1 MTVAIY
7 RSVQNINRYIR
18 WLGIYVVFKFL
29 LRYFGATTMDSLEW
43 RHFMY
48 ALNSKVLLLSA
59 PLVKRESC
67 TLSYY
72 VYIDIHS
79 LYISPFLLLLFPADL
94 TTQNDLFSSRSWA
107 CDASYVS
114 ACAPRE
120 NARRSI
126 NTAGGASKSSTV
138 DVCHLIFECAHTR
151 RHTPWRNPAAT
162 ILFVDRYSLGCGR
175 DRALVSGS
183 ATNEGGR

>member
-1 MTVAIY
+1 MLYLNFCCVILKRQQWVLLNGAI
-7 RSVQNINRYIR
+7 
-18 WLGIYVVFKFL
+18 
-29 LRYFGATTMDSLEW
+29 
-43 RHFMY
+43 FMY

-183 ATNEGGR
+183 ATNEGGGGSLTRFRRTIYGEY